1 MRAPTVRK
9 IHRYAK
15 GTVFPVKGMKGKFSS
30 QAAGEKILQGFVRI
44 REQAGENVKH
54 GGIAEQQGS
63 VKGAH
68 GQTVR
73 GCFKS
78 GAVYAGVCRRH
89 VRLLLMFVPTE
100 FLGGRAKGRAVRIC
114 PCFPENAGRS
124 VPSLNHMALIPC

>member
-1 MRAPTVRK
+1 MRAPTVWK

-54 GGIAEQQGS
+54 GGIAEQQGP

-73 GCFKS
+73 GCFKG

-89 VRLLLMFVPTE
+89 VRILLMFVPTE
-100 FLGGRAKGRAVRIC
+100 FLGDGPGARCAEC
-114 PCFPENAGRS
+114 PCFPENTGRS
-124 VPSLNHMALIPC
+124 VPSLNHMALISC